1 MRDGL
6 TAWEA
11 RCMVRVAA
19 AEDPD
24 VKVCAI
30 DDLVS
35 GVRAEERGR
44 VLAELRERSKAGE
57 HLDDL
62 LAEEPG

>member
-1 MRDGL
+1 MQDGL

-30 DDLVS
+30 DDLVA
-35 GVRAEERGR
+35 GVRDEERRRLLG
-44 VLAELRERSKAGE
+44 ELRDRADAGAT
-57 HLDDL
+57 LDDL
-62 LAEEPG
+62 LAEAG